1 MGCAKDQAI
10 VNPYDNVNNVE
21 PGDSTIY
28 FSDSTNFASLYNH
41 VFLPYCAN
49 SGCHGPS
56 RAGQNDAYRPKEGF

>member
-49 SGCHGPS
+49 SGGHDGNFEPDF
-56 RAGQNDAYRPKEGF
+56 RKW